1 MLAGRG
7 PNEDQEATA
16 KRKAKSEDV
25 VDVDVDEKNHSSKKI
40 ERADRS
46 VETNFEMPPQSR
58 RLRSTPPD
66 TLPECLARLR
76 SLPRAPYWSP
86 VSDRGHAAVLAV
98 LFDCAD
104 DPTPRLLLTRRANL
118 RSHSGEVAL
127 PGGRRDPEDELKAA
141 AANAAAVSNG
151 RMGNGGV
158 TAAAP
163 QPPLLSSVDAVTALR
178 EAHEETGLEPSALEV
193 VAELPPLLSKHLLS
207 VGVVVA
213 ALKRE
218 RRPESVESFLESL
231 RPSPSEVDAAFE
243 APLACFLDP
252 PASSA
257 TPARPAAA
265 AGVAAAAS
273 KGSTAAAAGE
283 SASWCSYSHRDARFG
298 RVRSAPRFRLH
309 FFDMRGRPCVFS
321 DDAATTKKQQATRR
335 DDFLVWGLTAGI
347 AVEVAS
353 AALGRPPAFEL
364 SPPRA
369 PPYARICCFRD
380 RNGGMPTVMTDAAA
394 EKEDKE

>member
-1 MLAGRG
+1 
-7 PNEDQEATA
+7 
-16 KRKAKSEDV
+16 
-25 VDVDVDEKNHSSKKI
+25 
-40 ERADRS
+40 
-46 VETNFEMPPQSR
+46 MPPIR
-58 RLRSTPPD
+58 RLRSAPPD

-76 SLPRAPYWSP
+76 SLPRAPWPP
-86 VSDRGHAAVLAV
+86 VSDRGHAAVVAV

-127 PGGRRDPEDELKAA
+127 PGGRRDPEDELQA
-141 AANAAAVSNG
+141 AANAAAVTNG
-151 RMGNGGV
+151 TISGGGGR
-158 TAAAP
+158 AAGAP
-163 QPPLLSSVDAVTALR
+163 QPPFLSSVDAVTALR
-178 EAHEETGLEPSALEV
+178 EAHEETGLEPSSLEV

-213 ALKRE
+213 ALKKSRQ
-218 RRPESVESFLESL
+218 PESVEGFLGSL

-257 TPARPAAA
+257 TPARPAA
-265 AGVAAAAS
+265 VAAAGGATAAGAS
-273 KGSTAAAAGE
+273 KGPPAAAAAGE
-283 SASWCSYSHRDARFG
+283 GGAPSWCSYSHRDARFG
-298 RVRSAPRFRLH
+298 RVPSAPRFRLH

-321 DDAATTKKQQATRR
+321 DDAMTPTKKLEMRR

-347 AVEVAS
+347 AVGVAE

-369 PPYARICCFRD
+369 PPYSRICCFRD
-380 RNGGMPTVMTDAAA
+380 RNNGMPTVMMDATA
-394 EKEDKE
+394 EKDDKEQSVKKRKR